1 MADYM
6 NLLDEEDRREQLRQ
20 QQEALMRLH
29 GPLAPTLGPTYQES
43 TPAFDPW
50 TPSGPQGGSYEMPA
64 GGLPQY
70 TPLRP
75 TFSPNEK
82 SVAGPTSKYSGSLLP
97 NYFRGGD
104 ETGKPWVDG
113 VSPIFDITQEMLAI
127 SDQGAAQPVG
137 SMLPPGRSLADGPG
151 YGSGGWGGWP
161 SMGPP
166 SEGSAW
172 EGILDTPVDVDPGI
186 EHSDLGFALSSPYR
200 DKFVGVGLTPD
211 QQPILAEMNESERQ
225 KDILED
231 LGSKAYMGYL
241 NHGVPPLV
249 SSMGTEQRP
258 EVGMTL
264 TSYVPG
270 QEGPHASTTLGTYDQ
285 YPGMMMGEL
294 LSTQPSPTMD
304 ADYSNAFFQQR
315 LDNSLYGANIGDLSP
330 ERLSD
335 AVITE
340 SASGTGLG
348 TAGGPTTTGLGNTI
362 DSVLKDYVF
371 PITTGKDFSAYDA
384 EQKAVEDMLSAGL
397 LTNDQ
402 ANRMK
407 GSQVA
412 DLNSVLNAMQ
422 SVTQIPDQVLDDA
435 KDPNRDVSLLQSIID
450 GSKAMGQNLLGT
462 FGPGDTPVT
471 AAYELMNE
479 GVITPEQLRSS
490 IPEMKAQNENRWV
503 DTFAVNPNITVEGTV
518 AQPIDWGDVYQKAG
532 TGLYEGLLGLDTQPH
547 MQNVGMIN
555 KLSQDDMLDRP
566 SDWTNEQYAAALK
579 GMDFGEQQI
588 RGHPISPMLPL
599 IGAALSNPYQY
610 ATESFRAAVDPT
622 ISLSDAMRMAG
633 QQGPAGAKGSL
644 SRLAGYDDVGDYI
657 DAMVEKNV
665 LGIDT
670 SAVNPNITVEGTK
683 AEAERRAASQ
693 IAQAAKSAGIDVGSI
708 DPSTAAPGGY
718 VDRRALALQIT
729 GEQDRVAAEQQEQ
742 QRIAQQQAY
751 DAEIARAAAQ
761 AQAAQVEQ
769 AAQRAS
775 TPAGAQDIRSQ
786 IDTFTEMPAPPPVV
800 SAPRRKPP
808 PRKPKKKP
816 KKKTAITQPSR
827 EAGRRAGDMTP
838 GTMAGYS
845 DAVSA
850 ALATLGMGGGDGPG
864 GDGGGGAGG
873 GGGRFH

>member
-1 MADYM
+1 MADYQ
-6 NLLDEEDRREQLRQ
+6 NYLDEEDRREQLRQ

-104 ETGKPWVDG
+104 ETGKPWVDS

-172 EGILDTPVDVDPGI
+172 EGILDTPVAVDPGI

-225 KDILED
+225 KAIAED
-231 LGSKAYMGYL
+231 WGSKSYMDYL

-249 SSMGTEQRP
+249 SFMGTEQRP

-371 PITTGKDFSAYDA
+371 PITTGKDFSTYDA

-407 GSQVA
+407 GSQLA

-503 DTFAVNPNITVEGTV
+503 DTFAVNPNITVEGT
-518 AQPIDWGDVYQKAG
+518 
-532 TGLYEGLLGLDTQPH
+532 
-547 MQNVGMIN
+547 
-555 KLSQDDMLDRP
+555 
-566 SDWTNEQYAAALK
+566 K
-579 GMDFGEQQI
+579 G
-588 RGHPISPMLPL
+588 
-599 IGAALSNPYQY
+599 
-610 ATESFRAAVDPT
+610 
-622 ISLSDAMRMAG
+622 
-633 QQGPAGAKGSL
+633 
-644 SRLAGYDDVGDYI
+644 
-657 DAMVEKNV
+657 
-665 LGIDT
+665 
-670 SAVNPNITVEGTK
+670 
-683 AEAERRAASQ
+683 EAEQRAASH
-693 IAQAAKSAGIDVGSI
+693 IAQAAKSAGIGVGSI
-708 DPSTAAPGGY
+708 DPAIAAPGGY
-718 VDRRALALQIT
+718 LNLDALAAQVT
-729 GEQDRVAAEQQEQ
+729 GEQDRLAAEQSRLAAEQQEQ
-742 QRIAQQQAY
+742 QRIAEQQAY

-864 GDGGGGAGG
+864 GGGGGGAGG